1 MQFVDKIRHR
11 RGQESSAYGCGNAVH
26 LNVVGLMSI
35 HHRQQQSG
43 KILPSSTFSELVNHY
58 NELLL
63 SVCHGAIDIYQFH
76 APVPAVL

>member
-35 HHRQQQSG
+35 HHRG
-43 KILPSSTFSELVNHY
+43 V
-58 NELLL
+58 
-63 SVCHGAIDIYQFH
+63 HGDGDDGN
-76 APVPAVL
+76 PAESAGIRGIPTGVGMNVAGIPRGWM